1 MKKEEMLKNIIV
13 YQCYLESNQDNPEIK
28 KALSTY
34 NELFSRL
41 IQENRGTYYI
51 YKSLMNESAAKDE
64 PKESLS
70 NDHH

>member
-1 MKKEEMLKNIIV
+1 MKKDEMLKNIIV
-13 YQCYLESNQDNPEIK
+13 YQCYLESNQDKPDIK

-34 NELFSRL
+34 NALFSRL

-51 YKSLMNESAAKDE
+51 YKSLMNEAQAKDE